1 MSFTNFTDEEK
12 RSLLGIAIQSIR
24 YGLQHN
30 AALPVEVSDYS
41 PQLQADAASFVTL
54 NLHKQ
59 LRGCIGTLE
68 AHQPLIRDVA
78 EHAYA
83 AAFSDPRFTPVSA
96 AEIDQLEIHISI
108 LTPGEPI
115 NFDNEADL
123 LKQLQPGVDGLIL
136 QDSSHRATFLPSV
149 WEQLEEPD
157 AFLSHLKRKAG
168 WPAGYWSDDIRAF
181 RYRAISI
188 E

>member
-1 MSFTNFTDEEK
+1 MSFINLTREEK
-12 RSLLGIAIQSIR
+12 SSLLDIAMQSIR

-30 AALPVEVSDYS
+30 APLPVEVSDYS
-41 PQLQADAASFVTL
+41 PQLQANAASFVTL

-68 AHQPLIRDVA
+68 AHQALVRDVA

-83 AAFSDPRFTPVSA
+83 AAFSDPRFSAVTA
-96 AEIDQLEIHISI
+96 AEVEQLDIHISI
-108 LTPGEPI
+108 LTPGEAI
-115 NFDNEADL
+115 DYSDEADL
-123 LKQLQPGVDGLIL
+123 LRQLEPGTDGLIL
-136 QDSSHRATFLPSV
+136 QDEFHRATFLPSV
-149 WEQLEEPD
+149 WEQLKEPEE
-157 AFLSHLKRKAG
+157 FLGHLKRKAG
-168 WPAGYWSDDIRAF
+168 WPADYWSDDIRAF